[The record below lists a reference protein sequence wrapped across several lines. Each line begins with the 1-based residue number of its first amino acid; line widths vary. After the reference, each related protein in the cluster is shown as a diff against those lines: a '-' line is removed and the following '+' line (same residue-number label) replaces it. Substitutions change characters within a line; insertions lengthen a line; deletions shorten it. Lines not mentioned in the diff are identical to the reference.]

1 MAVKLGSTNINIQSV
16 LIAIGSATIE
26 GCEAKLESTTS
37 LVANGSVGIGH
48 FGQSVISITSSIQP
62 DGSLV
67 KDYLS
72 FAQVIDEVLMLWGI
86 EDKKLAKQSIRQQAV
101 NEINASM
108 QFVSS
113 QAKGL
118 DYLGRTTRSY
128 ALSQNTSAVALEA
141 DVQNVLG
148 PVRWSRPAVA
158 VEIIKNTSPYCWIV
172 DLGRLERGNFTLTLN
187 VGGVAT
193 AFTAYVQEPDGTD
206 PFTRHYNANDK
217 TPGDYTNNTGR
228 LDQSLDIPEML
239 TTFEGNSNVAKGD
252 IFITGKWPRY
262 KIELTSSS
270 SAGLVATNTS
280 SATLRS
286 EDTPLRP
293 LSTRGQLES
302 WRQTTGAYQTGRPEY
317 YFISRT
323 KSANADSTSISLEVR
338 PHPDLGTGVAVGSLS
353 VDVAIEPTRFSWSDV
368 ASARVLPIPHA
379 YVESLFLPI
388 VRYKAIGNQ
397 YYAGTQETSASIQA
411 GYQSA
416 LAQYGMVDPQIKEAE
431 EEVVA

>member
-1 MAVKLGSTNINIQSV
+1 MATH
-16 LIAIGSATIE
+16 SA
-26 GCEAKLESTTS
+26 
-37 LVANGSVGIGH
+37 N
-48 FGQSVISITSSIQP
+48 SVIVGSSAFFATAVRDTTITAANIVSITDLLATGSIRTAHSASASI
-62 DGSLV
+62 DGTSTFGATGKGSNALSLGEV
-67 KDYLS
+67 
-72 FAQVIDEVLMLWGI
+72 VDEILMLWGI
-86 EDKKLAKQSIRQQAV
+86 ESKDSAKEHIRQQAV

-118 DYLGRTTRSY
+118 DYLGRTTRTY

-141 DVQNVLG
+141 DVQNVIG

-187 VGGVAT
+187 VDGVAT
-193 AFTAYVQEPDGTD
+193 AFTANVQEPDGTD
-206 PFTRHYNANDK
+206 PFARHYLTNSK

-228 LDQSLDIPEML
+228 LDQSLDIPSML
-239 TTFEGNSNVAKGD
+239 SRFEGNSNVDKGD

-262 KIELTSSS
+262 KIELTHSGSCS
-270 SAGLVATNTS
+270 LAVSNIT

-338 PHPDLGTGVAVGSLS
+338 PHPDLGVGEAVGSLS
-353 VDVAIEPTRFSWSDV
+353 VDVAVEPSRFEWADV
-368 ASARVLPIPHA
+368 AAGKPVSIPHA

-431 EEVVA
+431 EAVVA

>member
-1 MAVKLGSTNINIQSV
+1 MAVHSANTNINAQSV
-16 LIAIGSATIE
+16 VVAVGNVASPAFS
-26 GCEAKLESTTS
+26 AKLESTSS

-86 EDKKLAKQSIRQQAV
+86 EDKKLAKKSIRQQAV

-118 DYLGRTTRSY
+118 DFLGRTTRTY

-141 DVQNVLG
+141 DVQNVIG

-158 VEIIKNTSPYCWIV
+158 IETLNTDPDTWIV
-172 DLGRLERGNFTLTLN
+172 DLGRVERGYFTLVLT
-187 VGGVAT
+187 VGGVAST
-193 AFTAYVQEPDGTD
+193 FYAYIKEPNNTD
-206 PFTRHYNANDK
+206 PFQRAGNLSSTA

-228 LDQSLDIPEML
+228 QDQSLEISEML
-239 TTFEGNSNVAKGD
+239 AIFENNSNVSKGD
-252 IFITGKWPRY
+252 IFITGEWPRY
-262 KIELTSSS
+262 KIELTTSSN
-270 SAGLVATNTS
+270 ATLVATNTS

-338 PHPDLGTGVAVGSLS
+338 PHPDLGVGVAVGSLS

-368 ASARVLPIPHA
+368 ASARVVPIPHA

-416 LAQYGMVDPQIKEAE
+416 LSQYGMVDPQIKEAE
-431 EEVVA
+431 EAVA